1 MLDVQKNVKNK
12 KRFIV
17 GFKVIGQ
24 YMNRKFFKKYLISGF
39 LGAGLFSC
47 DPPVFPPKAEVA
59 LNENKTVDVDT
70 IKVKKENTS
79 VYISSE
85 GIVKPHRKITVL
97 SEVKG
102 RIIEQSPNLDAG
114 GLLSEGEILL
124 KLDPRDYVVDVEKNR
139 ANVEKAEFELILE
152 KGKKLVAEKEWQLL
166 DPSFKQGGLG
176 KNLALRIPHLREKEA
191 ALHAA
196 QSSLEKSLVD
206 LKRTLIRAPFNSLVL
221 EEFVEKGQIILPQA
235 KIAELV
241 STDEFRIQVSVPYD
255 ELSSIF
261 PMMKNSK
268 AKIPVKVIEDL
279 GSNKKLE
286 REGYV
291 LRLLGG
297 VDPNGRL
304 VQVLI
309 VVEDPLNI
317 ENHDTVQFPLLLGAK
332 VNVQFGSTEVT
343 GAVKVP
349 KSTIHEDN
357 KIWIK
362 NKSNKLEIK
371 KVNILSEEGDSVYIS
386 GEGFD
391 DGDEIITSDIPVA
404 SPGMELHSRK

>member
-1 MLDVQKNVKNK
+1 
-12 KRFIV
+12 
-17 GFKVIGQ
+17 
-24 YMNRKFFKKYLISGF
+24 MNRKFFNKYMMSGV
-39 LGAGLFSC
+39 LSVGLFSC
-47 DPPVFPPKAEVA
+47 DPPVFPPKAEIA
-59 LNENKTVDVDT
+59 LNENKSVDVDT
-70 IKVKKENTS
+70 IKVKKETAS
-79 VYISSE
+79 VYTSSE

-139 ANVEKAEFELILE
+139 ANVEKAEFELVLE

-176 KNLALRIPHLREKEA
+176 KDLALRIPHLREKEA

-241 STDEFRIQVSVPYD
+241 STDQFRIQVSVPYD

-261 PMMKNSK
+261 PMMNNPK

-286 REGYV
+286 RNGYI

-304 VQVLI
+304 VQVLV

-317 ENHDTVQFPLLLGAK
+317 ENHDSAQFPLLLGAK
-332 VNVQFGSTEVT
+332 VKVQFGSTEVT
-343 GAVKVP
+343 DAVKIP
-349 KSTIHEDN
+349 KSAIHEDN
-357 KIWIK
+357 KIWLK
-362 NKSNKLEIK
+362 NRSNKLDIK
-371 KVNILSEEGDSVYIS
+371 KVNILSEDGDMVYIS
-386 GEGFD
+386 GKGIN

-404 SPGMELHSRK
+404 SLGMELHSRE